1 MGVGI
6 PDNHLRDSQV
16 LSTDEGDSHIPRPEV
31 TSGLLMVV
39 EIKLQLSFFVVI
51 TTRASRPQALE
62 RLEALREADAGL
74 TALALGGKRAAEA
87 DVEEVGY
94 SGLRAALR

>member
-1 MGVGI
+1 MRALLYTRHFTRFPRCPQYRGSIVLSI
-6 PDNHLRDSQV
+6 SSSPPPSLFLSYQV

-51 TTRASRPQALE
+51 TTRASRP
-62 RLEALREADAGL
+62 
-74 TALALGGKRAAEA
+74 
-87 DVEEVGY
+87 
-94 SGLRAALR
+94 